1 MTVAKI
7 DDTVKIQYVGTLED
21 GKVFD
26 QSKDEAPLQFILGK
40 NQVIPGFEQAVLEMS
55 VGQSKTVTLSPEEG
69 YGPYREDLT
78 QVMDRSDLPDH
89 ITPQVGQALVAK
101 GPEGQELNITIKALD
116 EQSVTLDA
124 NHPLAGKDLTFEI
137 TLVEIVSQ

>member
-69 YGPYREDLT
+69 VRP
-78 QVMDRSDLPDH
+78 LPRRFNPGH
-89 ITPQVGQALVAK
+89 G
-101 GPEGQELNITIKALD
+101 
-116 EQSVTLDA
+116 S
-124 NHPLAGKDLTFEI
+124 
-137 TLVEIVSQ
+137 

>member
-1 MTVAKI
+1 
-7 DDTVKIQYVGTLED
+7 
-21 GKVFD
+21 
-26 QSKDEAPLQFILGK
+26 
-40 NQVIPGFEQAVLEMS
+40 
-55 VGQSKTVTLSPEEG
+55 
-69 YGPYREDLT
+69 
-78 QVMDRSDLPDH
+78 MDRSDLPDH

-137 TLVEIVSQ
+137 TLVENRFTIGVCLKGEHRGKGNRQMV